1 MPRFKKIDEDSYV
14 KTEETRQDKL
24 NDDKNL
30 VIKDLQ
36 GYIKVDY
43 DDCDELILGSK
54 IKYITEKGEY
64 RIGGVL
70 TKNGFPK
77 YIVLLNPYKK
87 ITWSVN
93 LKTCTIFM
101 EDVRKTEKE
110 KIEKD
115 NLYKLY
121 QAGLVEIKQPED

>member
-1 MPRFKKIDEDSYV
+1 MPKFKRIGEDNYI
-14 KTEETRQDKL
+14 KPKETIQDNMNINKE
-24 NDDKNL
+24 L

-43 DDCDELILGSK
+43 KDCDELILGSK
-54 IKYITEKGEY
+54 IKYITNDGNY
-64 RIGGVL
+64 RIGGIL
-70 TKNGFPK
+70 TKIGYPN
-77 YIVLLNPYKK
+77 YIVLLSPYKK

-93 LKTCTIFM
+93 LKTNTIFM
-101 EDVRKTEKE
+101 EDVRQTKKD

-121 QAGLVEIKQPED
+121 KAGMVEIKQPE